1 METINQNTDLWDY
14 QLFKVRKFDTWGKSH
29 LSIWISNWFQNLNQ
43 SKWMPSNVV
52 RTNLE
57 SFVLENLQSFNRLFP
72 SFLFFLLFFLLH
84 LCISRILLFSSN
96 LLWILLS
103 SWSALSASL
112 SLFIV
117 TVLFSISSIGALSV
131 CLCVCVCVCVCVYF
145 LVFFHCKDFSWLNKT
160 INGMPGI
167 RPAMLCWGNI
177 SVSRTFVATS

>member
-57 SFVLENLQSFNRLFP
+57 SFVLENLQSFNKLFP

-112 SLFIV
+112 SLFIGS
-117 TVLFSISSIGALSV
+117 VLDLFNWSIKCV
-131 CLCVCVCVCVCVYF
+131 FVCVCVCVCVCVYF
-145 LVFFHCKDFSWLNKT
+145 LVFFHCKDFSGLNKT